1 MAKAMRPRMPTLA
14 QLTGERPRCQY
25 CGKDVKPRN
34 ERVEVL
40 GHLAVPPSLEELRT
54 MQQPEPSYPSI
65 DLAAQAGLRTE
76 VRVPLCAG
84 TSVFQSQKAYTA
96 IHFWTGTYDAWGHQ
110 DARWLFCCME
120 CGLSFG
126 IAAYRAGYRMKGRTD
141 A

>member
-1 MAKAMRPRMPTLA
+1 MSRTLKE
-14 QLTGERPRCQY
+14 LTGERPRCQY
-25 CGKDVKPRN
+25 CGKEVKPRN
-34 ERVEVL
+34 QRVRC
-40 GHLAVPPSLEELRT
+40 S
-54 MQQPEPSYPSI
+54 
-65 DLAAQAGLRTE
+65 
-76 VRVPLCAG
+76 G
-84 TSVFQSQKAYTA
+84 TSPKCPRRSRSCARCSSPSPTIRPSTWRSSGVMTGARVFRLRHRTSDFQSQKAYTA